1 MPVTKNERVV
11 TSNNLFSG
19 IKPAQLKL
27 KINPKN
33 FIEFREGDIIY
44 QSGDSSDF
52 TYLIIDGEVKV
63 KFTGTRSSLGVLKK
77 GKNEFF
83 GEKEILENTKRT
95 TSAVANSDCVL
106 YKIKGKEI
114 TTLANLHKQI
124 RINSAKANE
133 LPEDAVKPSALGME
147 SRESI
152 YNLDLERKTI
162 RLEDIS
168 KKTGETDSQPE
179 VQPQQTADDEPIILP
194 KSDEEDFEDI
204 IIEDVTE
211 TPQEEKHS
219 ELTFEEVEST
229 EQTEPVDSEPDCLK
243 DAEDFVFSELS
254 EEEEFPPV
262 QEEVFDDISPEEIT
276 PEVSVEEESVNPN
289 FAPDAEVEEKSVF
302 PDLSDDVEIDEEEFL
317 NWDVDNTEV
326 EDLIMDDINEEVNTE
341 EEKSVPPVKSIPAI
355 DYLNLNNDG
364 LRICSIIDPIKI
376 KRETLNLLTHYTGAE
391 KGIIYVIDITGSE
404 LVAELDSPEGTK
416 RIRVRV
422 GTGPIGTA
430 ARNNTIINIKDTS
443 ADSRFPDGIDRLTG
457 YQVKNTLI
465 FPAAD
470 QTGKVNAVIHLY
482 NSSKGEFT
490 EVDEQ
495 VLARLA
501 PFVATA
507 VSNAAE
513 MDILLHKNT
522 LTSLGKI
529 ANFLIPDIKSPVLT
543 IKHYASLVKKKK
555 VSDEIIS
562 VLEMLTEQANTVAD
576 FVQTTFDFSQGK
588 EITKPVLVSFN
599 ETMDNILRLLS
610 EYVESRNVKLFKKF
624 DEDVNIYLDKSSF
637 YQACFQIAKN
647 SCDAMPT
654 GGNLFIS
661 SWVSGSNVKIEI
673 KDEGKGIPESI
684 RKEIFEPF
692 FSYGKKNATGIGLAV
707 AKKIIEEHSGSIDFS
722 SRTGEGSVF
731 TISLPFEV

>member
-11 TSNNLFSG
+11 TANNLFSG
-19 IKPAQLKL
+19 IKPTQLKF
-27 KINPKN
+27 KFNPKS
-33 FIEFREGDIIY
+33 FIEFKEGDIIY

-52 TYLIIDGEVKV
+52 AYLIIDGEVKV
-63 KFTGTRSSLGVLKK
+63 KFSGTRSSLGVLKK

-83 GEKEILENTKRT
+83 GEKEILEATKRI
-95 TSAVANSDCVL
+95 TSAVADSDCVL
-106 YKIKGKEI
+106 YKIKNKEI
-114 TTLANLHKQI
+114 TTLAGLHKQI
-124 RINSAKANE
+124 KINSGKANE
-133 LPEDAVKPSALGME
+133 LPEDAGKPSTMGLEGK
-147 SRESI
+147 ESI
-152 YNLDLERKTI
+152 YNLELERKTI

-168 KKTGETDSQPE
+168 KKTTETKSQPE
-179 VQPQQTADDEPIILP
+179 DQPEPTSDDEPILLP
-194 KSDEEDFEDI
+194 KSDGDDFDDI
-204 IIEDVTE
+204 IIEEVTE
-211 TPQEEKHS
+211 APQEEKYS
-219 ELTFEEVEST
+219 DLTFEEIESD
-229 EQTEPVDSEPDCLK
+229 EKTEPVDSEPEPPK
-243 DAEDFVFSELS
+243 DTDDFVFSES
-254 EEEEFPPV
+254 PEEQEHPPV
-262 QEEVFDDISPEEIT
+262 QEDVIDDISPEEII
-276 PEVSVEEESVNPN
+276 PVQSVEEESVNSDYS
-289 FAPDAEVEEKSVF
+289 ADAEVEEESVF
-302 PDLSDDVEIDEEEFL
+302 PDLSDDVEIDEQEFL

-326 EDLIMDDINEEVNTE
+326 EDLIMDDLNEDGNTE
-341 EEKSVPPVKSIPAI
+341 KEKPVPSVKSIPAI

-364 LRICSIIDPIKI
+364 LRICSIIDPVKI

-391 KGIIYVIDITGSE
+391 RGIIYVIDLTGSE
-404 LVAELDSPEGTK
+404 LIAELDSPEGTK
-416 RIRVRV
+416 KIRVRV

-443 ADSRFPDGIDRLTG
+443 ADNRFPDGIDRLTG
-457 YQVKNTLI
+457 YEVKNTLI

-490 EVDEQ
+490 DVDEQ
-495 VLARLA
+495 VLTRLA

-513 MDILLHKNT
+513 MDVLLHKNT
-522 LTSLGKI
+522 LASLGKI
-529 ANFLIPDIKSPVLT
+529 ANFLIPDIKSPILT

-555 VSDEIIS
+555 ISAEIIS
-562 VLEMLTEQANTVAD
+562 VLEMLTEQANIVAD

-588 EITKPVLVSFN
+588 EITKPDQVSFN

-624 DEDVNIYLDKSSF
+624 DQDVNIYLDKSSF

-661 SWVSGSNVKIEI
+661 TWLSGSNVKIEI

-684 RKEIFEPF
+684 RKEIFESF
-692 FSYGKKNATGIGLAV
+692 FSYGKKNATGIGLSI

-731 TISLPFEV
+731 TISLPFET